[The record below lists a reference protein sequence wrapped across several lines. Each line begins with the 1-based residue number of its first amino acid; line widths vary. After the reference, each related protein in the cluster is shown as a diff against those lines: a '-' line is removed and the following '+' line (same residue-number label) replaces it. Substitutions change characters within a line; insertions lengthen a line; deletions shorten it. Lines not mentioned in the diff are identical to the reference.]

1 MISIELQNT
10 ADAFVAALETDE
22 TVSIY
27 REAKHRFDED
37 EKLQQLRATYSE
49 QLPGLQEKQAAGTLT
64 QEDINGLRSLQQ
76 EVNEHPAT
84 VEMLRAQ
91 GSATEVLQECNTVI
105 SEILGFDFS
114 ATAASAGAC

>member
-27 REAKHRFDED
+27 REAKRRFDDD

-91 GSATEVLQECNTVI
+91 ESATEVLQECNTVI